1 MGKAS
6 NRLAVERRLER
17 RRAEEQHNRAL
28 AEIEAARIHMVNLAR
43 SDARV
48 EALRRQNA
56 TKADIGELSRNLE
69 YTFEEQRAQQSIKE
83 KQLHQRITDTL
94 DNQLLREE
102 AAALERQKICQE
114 SEEIRKLKEQLA
126 TARVNRERAAQLL
139 ERQLREADAAF
150 EDARLELAMEE
161 KRLAACEDARRQELD
176 RSVQM
181 RQVGLDLA
189 AQIEERQRTKQEE
202 TAEKYAIEKEQVGA
216 VVAQLLEEME
226 NEKRQS
232 MERRR
237 LHAEMVAEATKER
250 ARQKQLLL
258 ENKIKEENEIREYL
272 DMQRKRAEDLAREK
286 ELIRREKARIL
297 DELLQQQ
304 IRKQQ
309 EETDYAQLIANL
321 YEFEREEQE
330 RLKEEAQKKKRQQER
345 DALATAFKEQME
357 EKERRRQQ
365 QLAEEGQFRQELYAK
380 FAREAKLEQMTLQRR
395 KLALLEH
402 NRQVEAIIQ
411 ERRRQV
417 SEERERDKEERR
429 KLLELEAE
437 KQAIIQQERERLLR
451 ENAELADFLPKNTLH
466 NKREHNIVRSAR
478 QQLASIHLDPLAPLP
493 RTLRTLPA
501 GESTDI
507 HT

>member
-6 NRLAVERRLER
+6 NRLAVERRLDR
-17 RRAEEQHNRAL
+17 RRAEEQHNKAL
-28 AEIEAARIHMVNLAR
+28 AEIEAARIHMVNLSR

-56 TKADIGELSRNLE
+56 AKADLGALCRNLE
-69 YTFEEQRAQQSIKE
+69 YTFEEQRTQQTIKG

-94 DNQLLREE
+94 NHQHQREE
-102 AAALERQKICQE
+102 SAALERQKICQE

-139 ERQLREADAAF
+139 ERQRREADAAF

-161 KRLAACEDARRQELD
+161 KRLAACENARRHELE
-176 RSVQM
+176 RSLQM

-189 AQIEERQRTKQEE
+189 AQIRERQRMKEEE
-202 TAEKYAIEKEQVGA
+202 TADKYAVEKEQVGA
-216 VVAQLLEEME
+216 VVAKLLEEME

-250 ARQKQLLL
+250 ERQKQLVL

-272 DMQRKRAEDLAREK
+272 EMQRKRAEDLAREK

-309 EETDYAQLIANL
+309 EETDYAQLIADL

-330 RLKEEAQKKKRQQER
+330 RQKEEAQKKKREEER
-345 DALATAFKEQME
+345 ATLATAFKEQME
-357 EKERRRQQ
+357 EKERRRQE

-395 KLALLEH
+395 KLAILEH

-411 ERRRQV
+411 ERRRQL
-417 SEERERDKEERR
+417 EGQRERDREERR
-429 KLLELEAE
+429 KMLELEAE
-437 KQAIIQQERERLLR
+437 KQSIIQQERERLLR

-466 NKREHNIVRSAR
+466 DKREQNIVRSAR
-478 QQLASIHLDPLAPLP
+478 QQLSSIHLDPLAPLP
-493 RTLRTLPA
+493 RTLRTLQA
-501 GESTDI
+501 GESNDM
-507 HT
+507 HS